1 MLELANTIFNGVWK
15 LFQLNIPGINVSFF
29 TVLAAIFIVK
39 IVIVAI
45 KMIFHIDSAGDKT

>member
-1 MLELANTIFNGVWK
+1 MLELANTIFTGVWK